1 MDFATVLINGKQ
13 EHVTLGMTILVDKL
27 EAKTGDVLVFDQVLV
42 LCQDKNTVVGQ
53 PYVANIKVQAEVL
66 EQLKGE
72 KIYVQKYKQKVRYR
86 RKTGFRPLLT
96 KIKIISIGVKKE
108 EKVQKA
114 VSEKKPAKVSKVEKK
129 TLKPKEKV
137 KKTAKK

>member
-27 EAKTGDVLVFDQVLV
+27 EKKTGEVLVFDQVLV
-42 LCQDKNTVVGQ
+42 LCQDGKTVVGQ
-53 PYVANIKVQAEVL
+53 PYVSNIKVEAEVL

-72 KIYVQKYKQKVRYR
+72 KIYVKKYKQKVRYR

-96 KIKIISIGVKKE
+96 KIKITSIGVKKV
-108 EKVQKA
+108 EKGQKA
-114 VSEKKPAKVSKVEKK
+114 VSEKKSAEVTKAVKK
-129 TLKPKEKV
+129 IQKPKEKV
-137 KKTAKK
+137 KKAAKK